1 MALTRRRLVLA
12 LVRFAGLIVVLL
24 LPWPGLDTAFV
35 RAYAFVA
42 DRTFA
47 GWVGGNLLQ
56 VHLFPSPDHIAFL
69 SWNAEVT
76 FVSKAGGTS
85 LYIAGVDCWRAVY
98 LPVGVF
104 LAFCFA
110 WLPRRRGLIVGILL
124 AGIALLASLPAL
136 ILIETAARIGGVH
149 LGTALFAMLIT
160 ANRALWA
167 PPGMA
172 FIAPAALWLVLLAL
186 ANRCSAPPG
195 RHRQNAIE
203 PCGNRERVH
212 TTVTSASSGLR
223 ARRIPRQ
230 NCRATVAP
238 ARLPARL
245 RCLR

>member
-98 LPVGVF
+98 LPQSGASQNPGAQVQPECD
-104 LAFCFA
+104 A
-110 WLPRRRGLIVGILL
+110 LIIFSFWSIILL
-124 AGIALLASLPAL
+124 RYSIY
-136 ILIETAARIGGVH
+136 
-149 LGTALFAMLIT
+149 MLY
-160 ANRALWA
+160 
-167 PPGMA
+167 
-172 FIAPAALWLVLLAL
+172 
-186 ANRCSAPPG
+186 
-195 RHRQNAIE
+195 
-203 PCGNRERVH
+203 
-212 TTVTSASSGLR
+212 
-223 ARRIPRQ
+223 
-230 NCRATVAP
+230 
-238 ARLPARL
+238 
-245 RCLR
+245 